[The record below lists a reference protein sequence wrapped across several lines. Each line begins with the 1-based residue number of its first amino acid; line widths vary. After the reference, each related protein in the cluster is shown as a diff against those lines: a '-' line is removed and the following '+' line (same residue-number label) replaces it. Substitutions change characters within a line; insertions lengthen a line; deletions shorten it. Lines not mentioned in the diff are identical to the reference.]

1 MKRIPDLLKSVSTGL
16 LSACAC
22 LLLLPFTMSALFAAD
37 ENPGEKSAPEVS
49 ATRPSPSGKS
59 KQTTEKLNAP
69 VPVAVAR
76 DRAVMMHQI
85 YTTTLEVMHDRYFHA
100 DRSVVPARAME
111 DVFENLERETGSK
124 ANWISVNLKAMSINH
139 DPSTEFEKQAARELG
154 LGKPEYESV
163 DNGVYRRAT
172 PIPLHGGCVS
182 CHSGFNPKPSKTPKI
197 AGLVISIPVNDKAPG
212 QP

>member
-1 MKRIPDLLKSVSTGL
+1 MKKIVRLFDTAPSGL
-16 LSACAC
+16 LSVSVC
-22 LLLLPFTMSALFAAD
+22 LAFLMLAVSWSFGAD
-37 ENPGEKSAPEVS
+37 EKPSDKKSDEAAKADIVEKPKNAHEG
-49 ATRPSPSGKS
+49 SGIP
-59 KQTTEKLNAP
+59 L
-69 VPVAVAR
+69 AVAR
-76 DRAVMMHQI
+76 DRALLMHQI

-139 DPSTEFEKQAARELG
+139 DPSTEFEKLAARA
-154 LGKPEYESV
+154 LGKGEPAYEAV
-163 DNGVYRRAT
+163 DNGIYRRAT

-182 CHSGFNPKPSKTPKI
+182 CHAGFNPKPSKTPKM
-197 AGLVISIPVNDKAPG
+197 AGLVISIPVTEEVSQ

>member
-1 MKRIPDLLKSVSTGL
+1 MKRIL
-16 LSACAC
+16 
-22 LLLLPFTMSALFAAD
+22 ALFSFVISNTLPSSLCLAIVLLTISLSFGAD
-37 ENPGEKSAPEVS
+37 EKTSDETSGEASKEVTDEKRPD
-49 ATRPSPSGKS
+49 AEQITR
-59 KQTTEKLNAP
+59 
-69 VPVAVAR
+69 VPLSVAR
-76 DRAVMMHQI
+76 DRAMLMHQI
-85 YTTTLEVMHDRYFHA
+85 YTTTLDVMHDRYFHA

-139 DPSTEFEKQAARELG
+139 DPTTEFEKQAARELG

-182 CHSGFNPKPSKTPKI
+182 CHAGFNPKPSKTPKL
-197 AGLVISIPVNDKAPG
+197 AGLTISMPVIAEESS

>member
-1 MKRIPDLLKSVSTGL
+1 MKKIVRLFDTAPSGL
-16 LSACAC
+16 LSVSVC
-22 LLLLPFTMSALFAAD
+22 LAFLMLAVSWSFGAD
-37 ENPGEKSAPEVS
+37 EKPSDKKFDETAKADTVEKPKDAHEGSRIPI
-49 ATRPSPSGKS
+49 
-59 KQTTEKLNAP
+59 
-69 VPVAVAR
+69 AVAR
-76 DRAVMMHQI
+76 DRALLMHQI

-139 DPSTEFEKQAARELG
+139 DPSTEFEKLAARA
-154 LGKPEYESV
+154 LGKGEPAYEAV
-163 DNGVYRRAT
+163 DNGIYRRAT

-182 CHSGFNPKPSKTPKI
+182 CHAGFNPKPSKTPKM
-197 AGLVISIPVNDKAPG
+197 AGLVISIPVTEEVSQ

>member
-1 MKRIPDLLKSVSTGL
+1 MKRIFALFSFLISHTLPSSLCLAIGL
-16 LSACAC
+16 LTIS
-22 LLLLPFTMSALFAAD
+22 LSFGAD
-37 ENPGEKSAPEVS
+37 EKTSDE
-49 ATRPSPSGKS
+49 TSGKAS
-59 KQTTEKLNAP
+59 KEVTGENRPDAEQIIR
-69 VPVAVAR
+69 VPLSVAR
-76 DRAVMMHQI
+76 DRVVLMHQI

-139 DPSTEFEKQAARELG
+139 DPTTEFEKQAARELG

-182 CHSGFNPKPSKTPKI
+182 CHAGFNPRPSKTPKL
-197 AGLVISIPVNDKAPG
+197 AGLVISMPVIVEESS

>member
-1 MKRIPDLLKSVSTGL
+1 MNRILALFSFVISKTLPSSLCLAIGL
-16 LSACAC
+16 LTIS
-22 LLLLPFTMSALFAAD
+22 LSFAND
-37 ENPGEKSAPEVS
+37 ETTSDKTSGEASKEVTGEKRPDAEQI
-49 ATRPSPSGKS
+49 TR
-59 KQTTEKLNAP
+59 
-69 VPVAVAR
+69 VPLSVAH
-76 DRAVMMHQI
+76 DRAVLMHQI
-85 YTTTLEVMHDRYFHA
+85 YATTLEVMHDRYFHA

-139 DPSTEFEKQAARELG
+139 DPTTEFEKQAARELG

-182 CHSGFNPKPSKTPKI
+182 CHAGFNRKPSKTPKL
-197 AGLVISIPVNDKAPG
+197 AGLVISMPVIAKDSS

>member
-1 MKRIPDLLKSVSTGL
+1 MKKLVRLFDTTPFEL
-16 LSACAC
+16 LSASVC
-22 LLLLPFTMSALFAAD
+22 LAFLTLAISWSFGAD
-37 ENPGEKSAPEVS
+37 EK
-49 ATRPSPSGKS
+49 PSGK
-59 KQTTEKLNAP
+59 KFDETAKADTVEKPKDAHEGSRIPL
-69 VPVAVAR
+69 AVAR
-76 DRAVMMHQI
+76 DRALLMHQI

-182 CHSGFNPKPSKTPKI
+182 CHSGFNPKPSKTLKI